1 MQLDRNLS
9 PVQHRASARLFLLCA
24 AALWS
29 LSLGAWAD
37 GARLTMAQLE
47 DRFWTCDVL
56 ATTHVLPAQE
66 GAQCALWT
74 DEFKQRRFGGD
85 LDQLLAWWQAHKP
98 AEHGRRLAT
107 ALAARR
113 TP

>member
-1 MQLDRNLS
+1 MQLDRNPSRLQ
-9 PVQHRASARLFLLCA
+9 PRASARSLSCAWALCC
-24 AALWS
+24 

-37 GARLTMAQLE
+37 GSRLTDAQLE

-56 ATTHVLPAQE
+56 ATTQVLLAHD

-74 DEFKQRRFGGD
+74 DELKQRRFGGD

-107 ALAARR
+107 PLAARR